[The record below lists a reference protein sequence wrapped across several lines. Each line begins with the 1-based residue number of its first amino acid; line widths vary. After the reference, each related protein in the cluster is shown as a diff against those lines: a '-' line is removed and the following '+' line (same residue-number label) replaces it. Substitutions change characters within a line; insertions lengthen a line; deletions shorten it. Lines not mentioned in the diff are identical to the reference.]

1 MPLIFLLPLSLK
13 VKASSAYITYFSSW
27 GLTGIGIC
35 FTGKEGYEYIKQE
48 VLKGFFKK
56 IIGKNKNE

>member
-1 MPLIFLLPLSLK
+1 M
-13 VKASSAYITYFSSW
+13 AGSATIGYLFSW
-27 GLTGIGIC
+27 GLTGIGIY
-35 FTGKEGYEYIKQE
+35 FAGKEGYEYIKQE